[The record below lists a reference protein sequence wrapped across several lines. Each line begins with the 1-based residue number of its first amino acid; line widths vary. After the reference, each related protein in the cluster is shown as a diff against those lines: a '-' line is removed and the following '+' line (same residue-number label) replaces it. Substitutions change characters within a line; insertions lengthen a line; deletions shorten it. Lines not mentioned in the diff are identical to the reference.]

1 MFIETT
7 PSSFLEFDYLPEQ
20 ISTTNL
26 RIRNMH
32 STSIVFK
39 IRTTAPTNYVVRP
52 SSGFLSV
59 GESKD
64 IVVTI
69 NPKGELQD
77 YQKHK
82 FAINSVPAP
91 SNISTIDQL
100 NNFWASKPEGVKE
113 VRLSVKCNDSAQFKS
128 SSVYSSVLSEG
139 KMDKGE
145 SIKLEIKDLKEY
157 HEKQEV
163 VKKRLQDEYK
173 EILDQLKSRDDE
185 INKFEEEALKGFGT
199 VHLVLA
205 CLLGILV
212 GYIYGIIK
220 G

>member
-1 MFIETT
+1 M
-7 PSSFLEFDYLPEQ
+7 
-20 ISTTNL
+20 
-26 RIRNMH
+26 
-32 STSIVFK
+32 
-39 IRTTAPTNYVVRP
+39 
-52 SSGFLSV
+52 
-59 GESKD
+59 
-64 IVVTI
+64 
-69 NPKGELQD
+69 
-77 YQKHK
+77 
-82 FAINSVPAP
+82 
-91 SNISTIDQL
+91 
-100 NNFWASKPEGVKE
+100 
-113 VRLSVKCNDSAQFKS
+113 RLSVKCNDSAQFKS

>member
-1 MFIETT
+1 MLIETT

-26 RIRNMH
+26 RVRNLH
-32 STSIVFK
+32 SSSIVFK

-91 SNISTIDQL
+91 SNISTIEQL

-113 VRLSVKCNDSAQFKS
+113 VRLSVKCNDTAQFKS
-128 SSVYSSVLSEG
+128 SSVYGSVLSEG
-139 KMDKGE
+139 KSDRSE
-145 SIKLEIKDLKEY
+145 SVKLEIKDLREY

-163 VKKRLQDEYK
+163 VKKKLQDEYRD
-173 EILDQLKSRDDE
+173 ILAQLKNRDEE

>member
-1 MFIETT
+1 M
-7 PSSFLEFDYLPEQ
+7 
-20 ISTTNL
+20 
-26 RIRNMH
+26 
-32 STSIVFK
+32 
-39 IRTTAPTNYVVRP
+39 
-52 SSGFLSV
+52 

-91 SNISTIDQL
+91 SNISTIEQL

-113 VRLSVKCNDSAQFKS
+113 VRLSVKCNDTAQFKS
-128 SSVYSSVLSEG
+128 SSVYGSVLSEG
-139 KMDKGE
+139 KSDRSE
-145 SIKLEIKDLKEY
+145 SVKLEIKDLREY

-163 VKKRLQDEYK
+163 VKKKLQDEYRD
-173 EILDQLKSRDDE
+173 ILAQLKNRDEE